1 LPQFSVNGSDPL
13 SAAIAAGS
21 AQMEA
26 PMAALPWIQA
36 NATTTAENIGVAGQR
51 YRETDETLA
60 QKAKEQQFPT
70 DGSKP
75 PQMGVDKPMQAFGPV
90 KDSPARDPHPPAVPD
105 QGLTVVPDDQ
115 VIRGNLDFDPT
126 NSRIG
131 DERYG
136 HWENVPPFM
145 GPRNGPPPPLTT
157 EITKFPTDPA
167 SLAARTAPP
176 TNFVTPGKSWI
187 GETDPPFARYQE
199 QYRIRISG
207 TEATPYSRVVASDGK
222 MQEQRWV
229 QNTYEMQTNTR
240 TVFGGPVEVG
250 RVRDGDLG
258 GLPAVLLNGRWQ
270 PASIADIA
278 RLSAANPGTTF
289 YLPGDCG
296 FSDMKSGVLTNGF
309 SGKLPSPLVMT
320 VPR

>member
-1 LPQFSVNGSDPL
+1 
-13 SAAIAAGS
+13 
-21 AQMEA
+21 
-26 PMAALPWIQA
+26 
-36 NATTTAENIGVAGQR
+36 
-51 YRETDETLA
+51 
-60 QKAKEQQFPT
+60 
-70 DGSKP
+70 
-75 PQMGVDKPMQAFGPV
+75 MQAFGPV

-187 GETDPPFARYQE
+187 GETDPPFARYQR
-199 QYRIRISG
+199 YRLP
-207 TEATPYSRVVASDGK
+207 ATPMFSATVLAFAWIHGRAAIGASICADPAAMAADNGSLPLT
-222 MQEQRWV
+222 E
-229 QNTYEMQTNTR
+229 NCGN
-240 TVFGGPVEVG
+240 GVG
-250 RVRDGDLG
+250 ICPAADFRIAPHWRRRVRRYR
-258 GLPAVLLNGRWQ
+258 PA
-270 PASIADIA
+270 
-278 RLSAANPGTTF
+278 
-289 YLPGDCG
+289 
-296 FSDMKSGVLTNGF
+296 
-309 SGKLPSPLVMT
+309 T
-320 VPR
+320 VRS